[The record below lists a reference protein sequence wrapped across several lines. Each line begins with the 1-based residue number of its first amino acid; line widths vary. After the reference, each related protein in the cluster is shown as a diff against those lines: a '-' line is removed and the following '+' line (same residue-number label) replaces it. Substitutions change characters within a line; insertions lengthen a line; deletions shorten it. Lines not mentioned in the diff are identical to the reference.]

1 MKGEK
6 MKIREFRLGQGIYGY
21 SRQGSFPEH
30 QLYADNSPYQI
41 IGRCVEIGFHI
52 GEIDDPDPEKI
63 RIYMDK
69 EQAKAIIKGLKM
81 AMRGLK

>member
-1 MKGEK
+1 

-21 SRQGSFPEH
+21 IMQGNFPEH
-30 QLYADNSPYQI
+30 QLYCDNSSIEI
-41 IGRCVEIGFHI
+41 IGRCVEIEFHI

-63 RIYMDK
+63 RIFMNK
-69 EQAKAIIKGLKM
+69 QQARGIIKGLKM